1 MKILFS
7 LAACFCLFLSSCG
20 KTRYIEVNKL
30 PDTYQCAHME
40 EICKEAREFESKYSQ
55 MSEEEKEEFKTL
67 RDTYR
72 DQCNTALE
80 QCKKSAP

>member
-1 MKILFS
+1 
-7 LAACFCLFLSSCG
+7 
-20 KTRYIEVNKL
+20 
-30 PDTYQCAHME
+30 ME

>member
-1 MKILFS
+1 MKIFFFLAVCFCFLLFS
-7 LAACFCLFLSSCG
+7 CGGSS
-20 KTRYIEVNKL
+20 YIEVSKL
-30 PDTYQCAHME
+30 PDTYQCTHME

-55 MSEEEKEEFKTL
+55 MSDEEKKEFKTL

>member
-1 MKILFS
+1 MKIFFFLTV
-7 LAACFCLFLSSCG
+7 CFCLLLSSCG
-20 KTRYIEVNKL
+20 GSSYIEVNNL

-55 MSEEEKEEFKTL
+55 MSDEEKKEFKTL
-67 RDTYR
+67 LDTYR